1 MKLIF
6 PNCPAITLDMESM
19 EIIAILQDRLGGDTI
34 PFIDAIDHALT
45 VLNSQSEDYEKCTE
59 AIRELITL
67 RSYIKS
73 ISTAEDFPATVVD
86 LAAIPP
92 TIINLDTTSPKF
104 PNLNQ
109 E

>member
-19 EIIAILQDRLGGDTI
+19 ENIAILQDRLGGDTI

-45 VLNSQSEDYEKCTE
+45 VLNSQSEDYEECTE
-59 AIRELITL
+59 TIRELLTL

-73 ISTAEDFPATVVD
+73 ISTAEDIPAIVVD
-86 LAAIPP
+86 LAAIPSK
-92 TIINLDTTSPKF
+92 IVNLDTISPSF
-104 PNLNQ
+104 PNLIQ